1 MSCGRRCGR
10 AATCRGRF
18 RHAQRVRPEQVLERL
33 GGVADAATLL
43 EHVPRWKIASAVKR
57 GELVRLE
64 RGRYAL
70 PGLDDALAAA
80 HRLSGLLCEDSAVR
94 FYGWPLKRQPS
105 TPAVVVPRKRNLSQS
120 RRRGVRVR
128 FVDVPP
134 YDVNRVATTPLRT
147 VLDCASRLPF
157 DEALA
162 VADSALRCRDV
173 SQERLIERARA
184 MPPRYRARCL
194 RVAEAADARAARSP
208 DGLNGEGSILQL
220 RQRRVATQVTPRPP
234 EQPMQA
240 TQPVAPPSPVT
251 SGWRQ
256 LRVERSGC
264 TYVHHLLDL
273 IAHQQHPARSAVA
286 TRRSDAPIGTV
297 QPPGTRLSSR
307 GRDNDSSAIPPRGS
321 PRKPQTNRC
330 QVRYLAARFS
340 GIGS

>member
-194 RVAEAADARAARSP
+194 RVAEAADARAANPFESVLRAIALDVPGLSFEPQGWVGDIGRP
-208 DGLNGEGSILQL
+208 DLGDERL
-220 RQRRVATQVTPRPP
+220 RIVVEADSFEFHGRRHALAQDCMRYNAFVVDGWIVVRFAWEHVMFQPDYVRRVLT
-234 EQPMQA
+234 
-240 TQPVAPPSPVT
+240 
-251 SGWRQ
+251 
-256 LRVERSGC
+256 
-264 TYVHHLLDL
+264 
-273 IAHQQHPARSAVA
+273 SAVEQA
-286 TRRSDAPIGTV
+286 LARR
-297 QPPGTRLSSR
+297 R
-307 GRDNDSSAIPPRGS
+307 GRRA
-321 PRKPQTNRC
+321 
-330 QVRYLAARFS
+330 V
-340 GIGS
+340 